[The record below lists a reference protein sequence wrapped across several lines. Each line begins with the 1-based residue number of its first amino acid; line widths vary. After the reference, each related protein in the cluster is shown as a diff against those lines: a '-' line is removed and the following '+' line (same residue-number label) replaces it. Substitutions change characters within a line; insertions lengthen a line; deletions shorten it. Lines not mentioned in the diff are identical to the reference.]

1 MHLSLLMKTDKTDR
15 GFMVK
20 CNYKGCF
27 WYRAVSSVVMLI
39 FFGWQSA
46 SAQVSDNVSGQ
57 SSSQMQPPVSV
68 VTDSLRP
75 IMSESL
81 LTASYTLE
89 EAIAAAQE
97 QSVDA
102 MMARHTFLAAYWEFK
117 SFKASRLP
125 SLNVVASLAQF
136 DRSLRLLQNSETGD
150 MNYVSNYN
158 LQNSVG
164 LQIVQNISFTG
175 GTLSLNSDLS
185 RLDQF
190 QPSHNKTYYSQPVTL
205 SYTQPLFAYNQFKWD
220 KKIEPQKYEY
230 AKRQYIESMEDV
242 TSAAVEL
249 FFGLLLQKTKYDI
262 ACKNYE
268 NTRALC
274 SVAKERLKLGTVTQD
289 EVLQLE
295 LRMLNDS
302 LSINTGKTAL
312 RESQLAFNSLLRLRE
327 NVDVMP
333 VLNTDIP
340 KLTLNYNDI
349 LDKALYN
356 SSFTLGNEIA
366 VLQAESEVAQAK
378 AQRGASA
385 TLSARFGLSQ
395 SDDVFKQAY
404 KGLLDQEVIGLT
416 VSFPIFDWGMGRGR
430 VKMAEARSELARTE
444 AEQKENDFRRE
455 LFTLT
460 EQFNNQRSQ
469 FEVALRAR
477 EIADRRYEI
486 AMNNFRQ
493 GTMSVTDMNTAQSER
508 DQATEAFISALADY
522 WKYYYSLR
530 RKTLFDFVSGRD
542 IGAEFD
548 KMIQ

>member
-1 MHLSLLMKTDKTDR
+1 MINNDKY
-15 GFMVK
+15 GFA
-20 CNYKGCF
+20 C
-27 WYRAVSSVVMLI
+27 RAVSTVALLLS
-39 FFGWQSA
+39 GWLSA
-46 SAQVSDNVSGQ
+46 SAQESA
-57 SSSQMQPPVSV
+57 V
-68 VTDSLRP
+68 VDTRGAS
-75 IMSESL
+75 MSEPL
-81 LTASYTLE
+81 LTVSYTLE
-89 EAIAAAQE
+89 ETIAAAQD

-102 MMARHTFLAAYWEFK
+102 MIAKYTFLAAYWEFK
-117 SFKASRLP
+117 TFRPSLLP
-125 SLNVVASLAQF
+125 SLNVTANLAQF

-150 MNYVSNYN
+150 MNYISNYN
-158 LQNSVG
+158 LQNSIG
-164 LQIVQNISFTG
+164 LNIQQNISFTG

-190 QPSHNKTYYSQPVTL
+190 RPSHSNTYYSQPVTL
-205 SYTQPLFAYNQFKWD
+205 SYTQPLFAYNRFKWD

-230 AKRQYIESMEDV
+230 AKRCYIESMEGV
-242 TSAAVEL
+242 TASAVEL

-268 NTRALC
+268 NTRVLS
-274 SVAKERLKLGTVTQD
+274 SVARERLKLGTVTQD

-327 NVDVMP
+327 NVDVDP
-333 VLNTDIP
+333 VLDTDIP
-340 KLTLNYNDI
+340 NLM
-349 LDKALYN
+349 LDYREVIDRAVHN
-356 SSFTLGNEIA
+356 SSFTLENEIA
-366 VLQAESEVAQAK
+366 VLQAEAEVARAK

-395 SDDVFKQAY
+395 SSDVFSNAY
-404 KGLLDQEVIGLT
+404 KGLLDQEVVGLSI
-416 VSFPIFDWGMGRGR
+416 SFPIFDWGMGRGR

-455 LFTLT
+455 IFTLT

-469 FEVALRAR
+469 FEVALKAR
-477 EIADRRYEI
+477 QIADRRYEI
-486 AMNNFRQ
+486 AMSNFRR
-493 GTMSVTDMNTAQSER
+493 GTVSVTDMNTAQSER

-530 RKTLFDFVSGRD
+530 RKTLYDLASGYD

-548 KMIQ
+548 KMMQK